1 MKADGMK
8 ADSGLGSAA
17 AAGDA
22 TRAAPVALRCAAYG
36 NPPQMALQAQP
47 PLPAPGRG
55 EVLIDVQCAALNFT
69 DHLMMQGRYQDRP
82 ALPFTPGLDAGGT
95 VRAVGDDVSGLA
107 IGDRVV
113 SSGVV
118 GAYASQ
124 LMAPAARLVRVPAGL
139 AVADAVASINSHL
152 TAYHGLL
159 DRAALQPGERVL
171 VLGASGA
178 VGRAAVQL
186 ALHRGA
192 AVFTVERV
200 AGVGPLV
207 RLKDLSTGTERRVPF
222 DELRTGLKDMLGARG
237 ADVVVDPIGDAWTE
251 PAVRSLAWR
260 GRLLVIG
267 FAAGAIASI
276 PMNLLLLKG
285 AGLLGVYCGGLLL
298 QEPGRF
304 TEQLA
309 GMFALM
315 AAGVLAPSPHEVVPA
330 RHFDQAWQ
338 RFSAGERRKLLFDF
352 SV

>member
-1 MKADGMK
+1 
-8 ADSGLGSAA
+8 
-17 AAGDA
+17 
-22 TRAAPVALRCAAYG
+22 VALRCTAYG
-36 NPPQMALQAQP
+36 NPPQIALAALP
-47 PLPAPGRG
+47 PLPAPGHG

-69 DHLMMQGRYQDRP
+69 DHLMMQGRYQERP

-95 VRAVGDDVSGLA
+95 VRAVGSGVSDFA
-107 IGDRVV
+107 PGDRVV

-124 LMAPAARLVRVPAGL
+124 LLAPAARLVRVPAGL

-159 DRAALQPGERVL
+159 DRAALQACERVL
-171 VLGASGA
+171 VLGAGGA

-200 AGVGPLV
+200 AGATDASSSAGSSADEAAADRDATAAGPLV
-207 RLKDLSTGTERRVPF
+207 RLRDLSAGTERLVPF
-222 DELRTGLKDMLGARG
+222 GELRSGLKDVLGARG
-237 ADVVVDPIGDAWTE
+237 ADVVVDPIGDVWTE

-267 FAAGAIASI
+267 FAAGAIPSV
-276 PMNLLLLKG
+276 PLNLLLLKG

-298 QEPGRF
+298 QEPERF
-304 TEQLA
+304 SEQLV

-315 AAGVLAPSPHEVVPA
+315 ADSVLAPSLHEAVSA
-330 RHFDQAWQ
+330 RDFEQAWQ